1 MARMKQVSTVLERG
15 QVTIPKQLRQRL
27 GIQPGTR
34 LEFTAAGGKLIATK
48 EQVDDPV
55 RRLYGTLKTGKTTDE
70 MMDEL
75 RGRR

>member
-34 LEFTAAGGKLIATK
+34 LEFTAEGGKLIATK